1 VPLVWCNTIAF
12 GLMRLPADTFGV
24 LSSFSGYLLGLFAFV
39 LGALFGGFALGFGAA
54 VDFAVEESEEFG
66 KVGRGPRPNGAN
78 KRFR

>member
-1 VPLVWCNTIAF
+1 
-12 GLMRLPADTFGV
+12 
-24 LSSFSGYLLGLFAFV
+24 V

-54 VDFAVEESEEFG
+54 VDFGVKESEEFG

>member
-1 VPLVWCNTIAF
+1 
-12 GLMRLPADTFGV
+12 MRLPFVTFGE
-24 LSSFSGYLLGLFAFV
+24 LSNFSGYPLRLFAFV
-39 LGALFGGFALGFGAA
+39 LCLLFAGASIGFGAS